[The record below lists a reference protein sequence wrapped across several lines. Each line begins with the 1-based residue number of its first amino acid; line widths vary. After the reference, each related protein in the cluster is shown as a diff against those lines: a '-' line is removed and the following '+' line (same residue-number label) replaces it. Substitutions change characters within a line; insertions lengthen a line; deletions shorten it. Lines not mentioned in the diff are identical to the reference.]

1 MKFSEFEMMQYDL
14 FANEKGWREIPDF
27 IISREGKKVNTTS
40 DLWNLP
46 YSIDVNNSKLDF
58 SKVSNHNLKWVLKS
72 FVIEK
77 IEKVSTHAGAHHF
90 HDVWREV
97 LRYYEVNSSPD
108 LNDSESNLISIFEHS
123 INTARDKQRLYAMYR
138 PIQWYL
144 YGAEH
149 YPELGF
155 STVYAQVLE
164 TMSIPGNPKG
174 EAVRMED
181 PDAGPLN
188 HSLELPLLIQ
198 ALKNDQ
204 SNEFVHLQ
212 EKAAIALSIAYGRNP
227 ANLTYLRHSDLVNL
241 TPDSDASVYVLRI
254 PRIKKRLVNPRDDY
268 IEEYLDATF
277 AEYIHGLINANNAKK
292 AVLYHDGK
300 KIPNPQPIFLNLEG
314 NKAALLSGDYENA
327 YNFSSAMITSLI
339 KGFVKRHN
347 IISPLTKELMH
358 VSARRLRYT
367 LATGLAAEGISKAA
381 LAKILD
387 HTDTQHVQVYFELAS
402 KIVIQL
408 DKAIAK
414 GFAQY
419 LSFFSGKIIES
430 TEEAINGDNPEKH
443 LVFKGDNVEDEI
455 EDIGVCGESSICHLD
470 PPFSCYLCPKF
481 QPYKHADHEY
491 VLESLLN
498 SRNERLEKYENARL
512 GIQLDEVIFAVAQ
525 VADACKKEYV

>member
-1 MKFSEFEMMQYDL
+1 MKSLESKAVQYNL
-14 FANEKGWREIPDF
+14 FAEEKGWRELPDF
-27 IISREGKKVNTTS
+27 IISREGKRVNTAS

-46 YSIDVNNSKLDF
+46 YSVDTYNSKLDF
-58 SKVSNHNLKWVLKS
+58 SKILNGDLKWVLKS
-72 FVIEK
+72 FIIEK
-77 IEKVSTHAGAHHF
+77 IQTVSTHAGAHHF
-90 HDVWREV
+90 HDVWREI
-97 LRYYEVNSSPD
+97 LRYYEVNSS
-108 LNDSESNLISIFEHS
+108 SELREVEFNLISLYEDS
-123 INTARDKQRLYAMYR
+123 INKARNEYRLYAMYR

-155 STVYAQVLE
+155 STSYAQILE
-164 TMSIPGNPKG
+164 SMTIPGNPKG

-181 PDAGPLN
+181 PDSGPLN
-188 HSLELPLLIQ
+188 HSLERPLLIQ
-198 ALKNDQ
+198 ALKKDQ
-204 SNEFVHLQ
+204 SQEFEHLQ

-241 TPDSDASVYVLRI
+241 TPESEDPVYVLRV

-268 IEEYLDATF
+268 IEEFLDPSF
-277 AEYIHGLINANNAKK
+277 AGYIHDLIKANNETN
-292 AVLYHDGK
+292 AVLYHEGK
-300 KIPNPQPIFLNLEG
+300 KLPNPQPIFLNTKG
-314 NKAALLSGDYENA
+314 NAAAILSGDYENA
-327 YNFSSAMITSLI
+327 YNFSSSMITSLI

-358 VSARRLRYT
+358 VTARRLRYT

-381 LAKILD
+381 LARILD
-387 HTDTQHVQVYFELAS
+387 HTDTQHVHVYFELAG

-414 GFAQY
+414 GFSQY
-419 LSFFSGKIIES
+419 LSYFSGHVIDSSED
-430 TEEAINGDNPEKH
+430 AVNGDNPEKY
-443 LVFKGDNVEDEI
+443 LVFKGDKIEDEI

-481 QPYKHADHEY
+481 QPYRHADHEY

-498 SRNERLEKYENARL
+498 SRNERLKKYENARL

-525 VADACKKEYV
+525 VAEACKKENA

>member
-1 MKFSEFEMMQYDL
+1 MKFSESKTVQQNL
-14 FANEKGWREIPDF
+14 FANENGWREIPDF
-27 IISREGKKVNTTS
+27 IISREGKKVNTAS

-46 YSIDVNNSKLDF
+46 YAIDTSSSKLDF
-58 SKVSNHNLKWVLKS
+58 SKIPNENFKWVLKS

-77 IEKVSTHAGAHHF
+77 IEKVSTHAGLQHF
-90 HDVWREV
+90 QDIWAKFFRNNIEV
-97 LRYYEVNSSPD
+97 INSAPD
-108 LNDSESNLISIFEHS
+108 IEETLISVVESAINLGRAEHKLW
-123 INTARDKQRLYAMYR
+123 TLYR

-155 STVYAQVLE
+155 STAYASILE

-181 PDAGPLN
+181 PDSGPLN
-188 HSLELPLLIQ
+188 HSLELPLLIK
-198 ALKNDQ
+198 ALKTDQ
-204 SNEFVHLQ
+204 SKEFEHLQ
-212 EKAAIALSIAYGRNP
+212 EKAAVALSIAYGRNP
-227 ANLTYLRHSDLVNL
+227 ANLTFLRHSDFVNL
-241 TPDSDASVYVLRI
+241 TEGSDDPVYVLRI

-268 IEEYLDATF
+268 TEEFIDSTF
-277 AEYIHGLINANNAKK
+277 ADYIHDLIKANNEANV
-292 AVLYHDGK
+292 VLYHERK
-300 KIPNPQPIFLNLEG
+300 RVPNPEPIFINIEG
-314 NKAALLSGDYENA
+314 NKAALLSGDFENA

-381 LAKILD
+381 LARILD
-387 HTDTQHVQVYFELAS
+387 HTDTQHVNVYFELAG

-419 LSFFSGKIIES
+419 LSYFSGQIIDS
-430 TEEAINGDNPEKH
+430 SKDAINGDNPEKH
-443 LVFKGDNVEDEI
+443 LVFTGDQIEGEI
-455 EDIGVCGESSICHLD
+455 KDIGVCGEASICHLD

-525 VADACKKEYV
+525 VAEACKKEYV

>member
-1 MKFSEFEMMQYDL
+1 MRFLESKTMQQDL
-14 FANEKGWREIPDF
+14 LANENGWREIPNF
-27 IISREGKKVNTTS
+27 ITSREGKKINTGGNV
-40 DLWNLP
+40 WNLP
-46 YSIDVNNSKLDF
+46 YAIDTTSSKLDF
-58 SKVSNHNLKWVLKS
+58 SKIPNEDLNWVLKS
-72 FVIEK
+72 FIIEK
-77 IEKVSTHAGAHHF
+77 IEKVSTHAGLQHF
-90 HDVWREV
+90 QDIWAKSFRTNVEIISCAQDIEETLILVVEKAINLAREQKK
-97 LRYYEVNSSPD
+97 LWA
-108 LNDSESNLISIFEHS
+108 L
-123 INTARDKQRLYAMYR
+123 YR

-155 STVYAQVLE
+155 STAYASILE

-174 EAVRMED
+174 EAVRIED
-181 PDAGPLN
+181 PDSGPLN

-198 ALKNDQ
+198 ALKKDQ
-204 SNEFVHLQ
+204 SQEFEHLQ

-241 TPDSDASVYVLRI
+241 TPKSDDPIYVLRV

-268 IEEYLDATF
+268 IEEFLDPAF
-277 AEYIHGLINANNAKK
+277 AEYIHNLIKANNETNTI
-292 AVLYHDGK
+292 LYHEGK
-300 KIPNPQPIFLNLEG
+300 NLPNPQPIFLNTKG
-314 NKAALLSGDYENA
+314 NKAAILSGDYDNA
-327 YNFSSAMITSLI
+327 YNFSSSMITFLI
-339 KGFVKRHN
+339 KGFVRRHN

-381 LAKILD
+381 LARILD
-387 HTDTQHVQVYFELAS
+387 HTDTQHVQVYFELAG

-414 GFAQY
+414 GFSQY
-419 LSFFSGKIIES
+419 LSYFTGHIIDS
-430 TEEAINGDNPEKH
+430 SKDAINGDNSEKY
-443 LVFKGDNVEDEI
+443 LVFKGEKIEDEI

-481 QPYKHADHEY
+481 QPYRHADHEY

-525 VADACKKEYV
+525 VAEACKKEYV

>member
-1 MKFSEFEMMQYDL
+1 MKFSDSKTMQQDL
-14 FANEKGWREIPDF
+14 FSNDNGWREIPDF
-27 IISREGKKVNTTS
+27 IVSREGKKVNTTG

-46 YSIDVNNSKLDF
+46 YAIDTSSSKLDF
-58 SKVSNHNLKWVLKS
+58 SKFENENLKWVLKS
-72 FVIEK
+72 FIIEK
-77 IEKVSTHAGAHHF
+77 IEKVSTHAGLQHF
-90 HDVWREV
+90 QDIWAKFFRTNLEII
-97 LRYYEVNSSPD
+97 NSAQD
-108 LNDSESNLISIFEHS
+108 IEETLIAVVENAINLGRSEHKLW
-123 INTARDKQRLYAMYR
+123 TLYR

-155 STVYAQVLE
+155 STPYAQILE

-181 PDAGPLN
+181 PDTGPLN
-188 HSLELPLLIQ
+188 HTLELPLLIH
-198 ALKNDQ
+198 ALKKDQ
-204 SNEFVHLQ
+204 SNKFIHLQ

-241 TPDSDASVYVLRI
+241 APESDEPVYVLRM

-268 IEEYLDATF
+268 IEEFLDSTF
-277 AEYIHGLINANNAKK
+277 AKYICDLIQANNETN
-292 AVLYHDGK
+292 AVLYHEGK
-300 KIPNPQPIFLNLEG
+300 KLPNSQPIFLNING
-314 NKAALLSGDYENA
+314 NEAAILSGDYENA
-327 YNFSSAMITSLI
+327 YNFSSSMITSLI
-339 KGFVKRHN
+339 KGFVRRHN
-347 IISPLTKELMH
+347 IISPLTKELMY
-358 VSARRLRYT
+358 VTARRLRYT

-381 LAKILD
+381 LARILD
-387 HTDTQHVQVYFELAS
+387 HTDTQHVHVYFELAG

-414 GFAQY
+414 GFSQY
-419 LSFFSGKIIES
+419 LSYFSGHIIDSSED
-430 TEEAINGDNPEKH
+430 AMNGDKPEKH
-443 LVFKGDNVEDEI
+443 LVFKGDRIEDEI
-455 EDIGVCGESSICHLD
+455 KDIGVCGESSICHLD

-481 QPYKHADHEY
+481 QPYRHADHEY

-525 VADACKKEYV
+525 VAEACKKEDV

>member
-1 MKFSEFEMMQYDL
+1 MKSLESKAVQYNL
-14 FANEKGWREIPDF
+14 FAEEKGWRELPDF
-27 IISREGKKVNTTS
+27 IISREGKRVNTEG

-46 YSIDVNNSKLDF
+46 YSVDMYNAKLDF
-58 SKVSNHNLKWVLKS
+58 SKIPNENLKWVLKS
-72 FVIEK
+72 FIIEK
-77 IEKVSTHAGAHHF
+77 IEKVSTHSGLQHF
-90 HDVWREV
+90 QDIWIKFFRNREF
-97 LRYYEVNSSPD
+97 EKFD
-108 LNDSESNLISIFEHS
+108 LDIENALIGVIEDAINL
-123 INTARDKQRLYAMYR
+123 ARAQQKLWTLYR

-144 YGAEH
+144 YGAEY

-155 STVYAQVLE
+155 SIVYAHVLE

-181 PDAGPLN
+181 PESGPLN

-198 ALKNDQ
+198 ALKKDQ
-204 SNEFVHLQ
+204 SQEFEHLQ

-241 TPDSDASVYVLRI
+241 TPESEDPVYVLRV

-268 IEEYLDATF
+268 IEEFLDPSF
-277 AEYIHGLINANNAKK
+277 AGYIHDLIKANNETN
-292 AVLYHDGK
+292 AVLYHEGK
-300 KIPNPQPIFLNLEG
+300 KLPNPQPIFLNTKG
-314 NKAALLSGDYENA
+314 NTAAILSGDYENA
-327 YNFSSAMITSLI
+327 YNFSSSMITSLI

-347 IISPLTKELMH
+347 IISPLTKELMY
-358 VSARRLRYT
+358 VTARRLRYT

-381 LAKILD
+381 LARILD
-387 HTDTQHVQVYFELAS
+387 HTDTQHVHVYFELAG

-414 GFAQY
+414 GFSQY
-419 LSFFSGKIIES
+419 LSYFSGHVIDSSED
-430 TEEAINGDNPEKH
+430 AVNGDNPEKY
-443 LVFKGDNVEDEI
+443 LVFKGDKIEDEI

-481 QPYKHADHEY
+481 QPYRHADHEY

-498 SRNERLEKYENARL
+498 SRNERLKKYENARL

-525 VADACKKEYV
+525 VAEACKKENA